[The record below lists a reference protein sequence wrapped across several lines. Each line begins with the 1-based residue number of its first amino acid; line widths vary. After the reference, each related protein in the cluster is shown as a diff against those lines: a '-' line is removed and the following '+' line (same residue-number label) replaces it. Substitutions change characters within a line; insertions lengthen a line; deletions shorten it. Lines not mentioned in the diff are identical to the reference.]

1 MSRVSQGNH
10 SNSAN
15 VIFFPLFKA
24 CLLVHLLS
32 LCQGQGS
39 SFGSWLQCYDVKKE
53 VNGATS
59 VIWMKQK
66 TQKGGLLNL
75 IYKYFEPVPPLIM
88 SLTSDRNTFVE
99 TFSPNARARVVS
111 VADCLTALCSAPTWW
126 QWMRVYRM
134 PPGAAAWYQ
143 FIQGV
148 TDVSFTEMMYTTFEN
163 HHWGLNRFI
172 SLFPTKVKKCCFS
185 WPHACLAA
193 LLFQQKCWMEIKL
206 WGTFCI
212 QCT

>member
-10 SNSAN
+10 LSWSNSSN

-32 LCQGQGS
+32 VCQGQG

-59 VIWMKQK
+59 VIWMTPPTK
-66 TQKGGLLNL
+66 KGGLNL
-75 IYKYFEPVPPLIM
+75 IYKYFEPVLPLIV

-99 TFSPNARARVVS
+99 AFSPNARARVDS
-111 VADCLTALCSAPTWW
+111 VADCLAALCSAPTWW
-126 QWMRVYRM
+126 QLMCVYRI
-134 PPGAAAWYQ
+134 PPSAAAWYQ

-148 TDVSFTEMMYTTFEN
+148 TDVSFTETMYTTFEN

-172 SLFPTKVKKCCFS
+172 SVFTTKVKKCCFS
-185 WPHACLAA
+185 WPNACLVA
-193 LLFQQKCWMEIKL
+193 LLFW
-206 WGTFCI
+206 
-212 QCT
+212 